1 MTATE
6 GAQADGQWTAGCRVR
21 RSLEHDGAPRPVR
34 LLRKKPPDCGKGL
47 PHVTRKQEEV
57 HCEGGGSG
65 PPCPHLASSPVAP
78 WPPLSVGSVKVIME
92 KRGDESSHTATAMFV
107 SLNEQVRFELGW

>member
-1 MTATE
+1 MSRESKKKSTVKAAATA
-6 GAQADGQWTAGCRVR
+6 R
-21 RSLEHDGAPRPVR
+21 
-34 LLRKKPPDCGKGL
+34 
-47 PHVTRKQEEV
+47 
-57 HCEGGGSG
+57 G

-92 KRGDESSHTATAMFV
+92 KRGDESTHTATAAMFV